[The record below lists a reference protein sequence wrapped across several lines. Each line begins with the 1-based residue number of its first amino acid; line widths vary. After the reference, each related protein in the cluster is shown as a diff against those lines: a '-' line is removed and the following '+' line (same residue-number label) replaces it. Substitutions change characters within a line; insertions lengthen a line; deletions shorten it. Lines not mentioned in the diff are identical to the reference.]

1 MSSLSLLR
9 RLSAAY
15 QSQKLTISKKF
26 APFHGGSEHVVPG
39 GPNPLHNSIGRNT
52 SLNPA

>member
-15 QSQKLTISKKF
+15 QSEKPTSSKKF
-26 APFHGGSEHVVPG
+26 APFHGGAEHVVPG
-39 GPNPLHNSIGRNT
+39 GPDPLHN
-52 SLNPA
+52 